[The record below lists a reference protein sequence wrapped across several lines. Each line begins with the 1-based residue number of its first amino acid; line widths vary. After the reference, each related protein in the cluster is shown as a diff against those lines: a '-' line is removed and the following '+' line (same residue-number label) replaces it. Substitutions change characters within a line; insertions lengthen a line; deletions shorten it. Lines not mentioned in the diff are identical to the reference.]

1 MSTAAQS
8 ISRSGP
14 AFLPIPTAAFEVLAY
29 LGLVAIA
36 TLCFL
41 LGWLS
46 INGAVVLTVLLLSS
60 LIFLSWNRFDQGRH
74 PCFLFLCVLLF
85 FQGGRL
91 LAYCFGAETDPMRIR
106 LMVYRPFNL
115 MRDEAGIVL
124 LCLVLSAICIYVPCR
139 WNYRRILPPTD
150 TGVDRFLPYLYLI
163 FYGSLPVQLFKNYR
177 YFEYIQ
183 EHGGYLS
190 IFLNHSDLASSVPS
204 LVRAISLISFPAF
217 VAIFV
222 IERRKKF
229 LYITTALYFA
239 TSSLVLLW
247 GSRGAIFGLILALWY
262 VARIKSTKRARVA
275 LLAMAALVLLLVADV
290 IQNIREDPD
299 STSEYSFLPFDFL
312 ALNGSSI
319 DVTAVAIKYRQAF
332 APHVGTYLLYELQ
345 NAFVANDTTN
355 YFWGKALAFDVPV
368 FLNPVGFSL
377 GRGTGGS
384 YVGEAYV
391 IGGLGGI
398 VVISLLIG
406 VGLHLLHYFSRTA
419 LCLFVVA
426 MVLPDIMVMPRG
438 ELLDWLSVFARNA
451 ISICLLA
458 LGWQLYRLVALHPA
472 NTLTIQGSESVL
484 GR

>member
-8 ISRSGP
+8 ISKSAP
-14 AFLPIPTAAFEVLAY
+14 ASFPIPLAAFEVLAY
-29 LGLVAIA
+29 LGVVAIA

-41 LGWLS
+41 LGWLPT
-46 INGAVVLTVLLLSS
+46 NGAVVLTVLLLSS
-60 LIFLSWNRFDQGRH
+60 LILLAWKRFDQGRH
-74 PCFLFLCVLLF
+74 PCFLFLCVLLL

-91 LAYCFGAETDPMRIR
+91 LAYCFGAETEPMRIR

-115 MRDEAGIVL
+115 SRDEAGIVL
-124 LCLVLSAICIYVPCR
+124 LCLVLSAISIYAPCR

-150 TGVDRFLPYLYLI
+150 PGVDRLLPYLYLL

-190 IFLNHSDLASSVPS
+190 IFLNHGDLASSVPL

-222 IERRKKF
+222 IERRHKF

-262 VARIKSTKRARVA
+262 VARIKSTKKPKVV
-275 LLAMAALVLLLVADV
+275 LLATMVLVLVLVADV
-290 IQNIREDPD
+290 IQNTREDPD
-299 STSEYSFLPFDFL
+299 STSDYSFLPFEFI

-319 DVTAVAIKYRQAF
+319 DVTAVAVKYRHVF

-368 FLNPVGFSL
+368 FLNPAGFSI

-391 IGGLGGI
+391 IGGMVG
-398 VVISLLIG
+398 VVAISLLIG
-406 VGLHLLHYFSRTA
+406 YGLHLMYRLSRNIFA
-419 LCLFVVA
+419 LCVVA
-426 MVLPDIMVMPRG
+426 MIVPDVLGMPRG
-438 ELLDWLSVFARNA
+438 QLLDWLSVLLRSSV
-451 ISICLLA
+451 SILFLA
-458 LGWQLYRLVALHPA
+458 LGWELYHLLMWPRRTRTVGELP
-472 NTLTIQGSESVL
+472 Q
-484 GR
+484 RRY